1 MPTVQNAR
9 GYRVTKE
16 WLQRVDNVCATVTAP
31 RENPPNRY
39 LWQTI
44 RVVYLLDD
52 WTLETTAYTTRAQFC
67 DDAARV
73 VRAPTINL
81 YCPLYLGHTG
91 PGRGAPPVGKNQ
103 RCWAIFR
110 GTRWEYLGAPQ
121 AGGVV
126 YSAGAGL
133 GENWTTDG
141 KEFYNAGVIN
151 AYVDGSAT
159 DLVESSALK
168 FSKHHFTRQSG
179 TVDGTHVIGL
189 RVRRVRVVSN
199 IVNGAPEY
207 VYLNVIDEAIT

>member
-9 GYRVTKE
+9 GYRVSKQ

-31 RENPPNRY
+31 RESPPNRY

-44 RVVYLLDD
+44 RVVFLTTGWTYDERAGVYTASAKFCTDAGGVQNAPIILLH
-52 WTLETTAYTTRAQFC
+52 Y
-67 DDAARV
+67 
-73 VRAPTINL
+73 
-81 YCPLYLGHTG
+81 PLYLSGT
-91 PGRGAPPVGKNQ
+91 GAPPDGMNG
-103 RCWAIFR
+103 RCWAIYR
-110 GTRWEYLGAPQ
+110 GTRWEFLAKPQ
-121 AGGVV
+121 RIPV

-133 GENWTTDG
+133 GENLTSDG

-151 AYVDGSAT
+151 AYIDGSTT
-159 DLVESSALK
+159 DLVESSAIK

-179 TVDGTHVIGL
+179 TIDGTHVIGL